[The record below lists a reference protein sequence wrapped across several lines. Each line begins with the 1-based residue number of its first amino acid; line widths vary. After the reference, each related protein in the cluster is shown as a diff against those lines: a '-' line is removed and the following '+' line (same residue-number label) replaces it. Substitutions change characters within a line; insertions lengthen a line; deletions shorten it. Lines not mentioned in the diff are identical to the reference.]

1 MIFQGVREGTNQA
14 AILCWAY
21 TRLYPGSLF
30 TTDDVVELLGLRTK
44 EKETSRSGKVLQS
57 EPNNRARTSLDA
69 LRKKGLLV
77 YVNGKRGANGFTTWR
92 LADDV
97 TPLMRSP
104 DQEKE
109 TRWMRKRLVNALN
122 EIDRLRAENAKL
134 VGATENLNKAFEEAE
149 DAGIVLN
156 AKRVL
161 ELFASY
167 AVGKM
172 RDER

>member
-1 MIFQGVREGTNQA
+1 MFKTA
-14 AILCWAY
+14 
-21 TRLYPGSLF
+21 
-30 TTDDVVELLGLRTK
+30 DVVELLGFNTP

-77 YVNGKRGANGFTTWR
+77 HVDGRRGANGFTTWR

-104 DQEKE
+104 DYEKE

-134 VGATENLNKAFEEAE
+134 VGATENLNTAFEEAE
-149 DAGIVLN
+149 DAGLLLN

>member
-1 MIFQGVREGTNQA
+1 
-14 AILCWAY
+14 
-21 TRLYPGSLF
+21 
-30 TTDDVVELLGLRTK
+30 
-44 EKETSRSGKVLQS
+44 
-57 EPNNRARTSLDA
+57 
-69 LRKKGLLV
+69 
-77 YVNGKRGANGFTTWR
+77 
-92 LADDV
+92 
-97 TPLMRSP
+97 
-104 DQEKE
+104 
-109 TRWMRKRLVNALN
+109 MRKRLVNALN